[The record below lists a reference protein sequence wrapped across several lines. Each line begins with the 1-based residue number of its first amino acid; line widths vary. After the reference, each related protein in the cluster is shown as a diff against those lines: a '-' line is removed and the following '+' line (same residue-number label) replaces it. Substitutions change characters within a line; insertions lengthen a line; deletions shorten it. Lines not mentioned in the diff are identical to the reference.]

1 MKRMDY
7 ETLSMEEIVVE
18 MEDGFLGGSV
28 DVKNPNADNRRI
40 ESHKVNTEFTGGDF
54 SEDAWD
60 SAPGQ

>member
-28 DVKNPNADNRRI
+28 DVKNPNTDNGRI
-40 ESHKVNTEFTGGDF
+40 ESHEVNTEFTGGDF
-54 SEDAWD
+54 SKDTWD